1 MTYEFSCHTWGFNDL
16 TLVEA
21 LGTIARMGFR
31 YVDIGTGV
39 HLNLA
44 QLAQSHN
51 RQQLVIDLIENLK
64 VFNLKV
70 ADLYLMLPRI
80 SVDDV
85 KKRETDIALFK
96 ALLPLANAI
105 HARGVTISTGLIHP
119 EDDSEA
125 YQRTIDSLKEM
136 TEFAESREIPLSIEP
151 HLDSMAQ
158 TPKQTLKIL
167 DDVQGLDV
175 TLDWAQLVCQNIS
188 DKEIKN
194 LLPRTRHI
202 HIRQAARNQLQLP
215 YDRGRIKPDAVIEML
230 NEADYH
236 GNICVEYMQMKGWH
250 GMVEV
255 DSVTECVAMRDA
267 LKDARDRVIA
277 S

>member
-16 TLVEA
+16 SLVEA

-31 YVDIGTGV
+31 YVDIGTGS

-44 QLAQSHN
+44 QLAQSTN
-51 RQQLVIDLIENLK
+51 RQQLVIDLIDNLK
-64 VFNLKV
+64 TFNLKV

-96 ALLPLANAI
+96 ALLPLAKAI
-105 HARGVTISTGLIHP
+105 HANGVTISTGLIHP
-119 EDDSEA
+119 ADDKEA
-125 YQRTIDSLKEM
+125 YLRTIESLKEM
-136 TEFAESREIPLSIEP
+136 TAFAESREIPLSIEP

-158 TPKQTLKIL
+158 TPEQALKIL
-167 DDVQGLDV
+167 DEVQGLDV

-188 DKEIKN
+188 DSEIQS

-202 HIRQAARNQLQLP
+202 HIRQAARDQLQLP
-215 YDRGRIKPDAVIEML
+215 YDRGRIKADKVIEML
-230 NEADYH
+230 RQADYH
-236 GNICVEYMQMKGWH
+236 GNICIEYMQMTGWH

-255 DSVTECVAMRDA
+255 DSVVESVAMRDA
-267 LKDARDRVIA
+267 LRDARNHVG
-277 S
+277 